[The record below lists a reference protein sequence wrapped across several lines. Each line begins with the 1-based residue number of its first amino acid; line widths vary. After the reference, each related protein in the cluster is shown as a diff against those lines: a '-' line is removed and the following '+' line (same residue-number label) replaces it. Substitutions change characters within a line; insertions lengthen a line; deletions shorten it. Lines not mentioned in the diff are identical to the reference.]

1 MSERKETCCNFCGKP
16 ESLVDSMLSAGDV
29 HICNE
34 CVCYCYEMLYGPTPQ
49 SRAKSGKKS
58 NSSAKQIQLKKPA
71 DMKKILQ
78 ILLKDLERRCKE
90 QMDIELKVRDTVKE
104 YLVEN
109 SFDSKYGA
117 RPLKRAIQSKIEDP
131 LAEAILNGEVK
142 KGDTVAA
149 GMNKKEITFKVL
161 EKK

>member
-1 MSERKETCCNFCGKP
+1 M
-16 ESLVDSMLSAGDV
+16 
-29 HICNE
+29 
-34 CVCYCYEMLYGPTPQ
+34 
-49 SRAKSGKKS
+49 
-58 NSSAKQIQLKKPA
+58 
-71 DMKKILQ
+71 
-78 ILLKDLERRCKE
+78 
-90 QMDIELKVRDTVKE
+90 
-104 YLVEN
+104 
-109 SFDSKYGA
+109 KYGA

>member
-1 MSERKETCCNFCGKP
+1 MQ
-16 ESLVDSMLSAGDV
+16 SLGRQAGPRVDQRQRGQNADHRDQAGD
-29 HICNE
+29 E
-34 CVCYCYEMLYGPTPQ
+34 
-49 SRAKSGKKS
+49 
-58 NSSAKQIQLKKPA
+58 A
-71 DMKKILQ
+71 DAVDA
-78 ILLKDLERRCKE
+78 LLARVREFLERRCKE